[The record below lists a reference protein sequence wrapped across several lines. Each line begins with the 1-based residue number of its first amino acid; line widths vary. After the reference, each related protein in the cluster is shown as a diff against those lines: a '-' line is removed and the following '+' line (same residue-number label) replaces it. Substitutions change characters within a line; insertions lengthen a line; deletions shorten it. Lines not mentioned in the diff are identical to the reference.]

1 MSDSLSPATPDT
13 ALAHVI
19 APASWRCVDFV
30 SDLHLQQDDATWQAF
45 ARYLQ
50 QTPADAVF
58 LLGDIFEVWVG
69 DDVTG
74 SAEHGFERAVAA
86 ALRTAGATRALY
98 FMHGNRDFLVGQ
110 TFCAEAGMTLLQDPC
125 VLEWPQAA
133 GASERILLS
142 HGDALC
148 IDDTQYM
155 QFRAQ
160 VRQPAW
166 QQALLQQAL
175 EQRLAL
181 ARQLRAQSESRK
193 NELGVEGY
201 ADVDH
206 PLACRWLAE
215 HGCHTLLH
223 GHTHKPAEHVLDAS
237 HQPPLR
243 RLVLGDWEMGGH
255 PVRGDVLRWCPG
267 KDQPWDRVPA
277 VSYATGD

>member
-1 MSDSLSPATPDT
+1 M
-13 ALAHVI
+13 
-19 APASWRCVDFV
+19 R
-30 SDLHLQQDDATWQAF
+30 
-45 ARYLQ
+45 R
-50 QTPADAVF
+50 F
-58 LLGDIFEVWVG
+58 LLHVLP
-69 DDVTG
+69 
-74 SAEHGFERAVAA
+74 SGFHRIRHYGLLANS
-86 ALRTAGATRALY
+86 
-98 FMHGNRDFLVGQ
+98 NRRDN
-110 TFCAEAGMTLLQDPC
+110 
-125 VLEWPQAA
+125 
-133 GASERILLS
+133 
-142 HGDALC
+142 
-148 IDDTQYM
+148 
-155 QFRAQ
+155 
-160 VRQPAW
+160 
-166 QQALLQQAL
+166 
-175 EQRLAL
+175 LAL
-181 ARQLRAQSESRK
+181 ARQLRSQSESRK